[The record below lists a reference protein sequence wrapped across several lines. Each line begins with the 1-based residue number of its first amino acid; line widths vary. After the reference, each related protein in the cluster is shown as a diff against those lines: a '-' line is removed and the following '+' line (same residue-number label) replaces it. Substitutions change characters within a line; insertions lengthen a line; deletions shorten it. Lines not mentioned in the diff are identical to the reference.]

1 MPPKT
6 IALLSFSC
14 GTVFAAYIALM
25 IAAVFFAAWENTLA
39 ASARE
44 AETRIAALE
53 AEYFAAID
61 TLQAADLS
69 HIGLAEPSRVE
80 YVAEAGAPAVTRAE
94 R

>member
-6 IALLSFSC
+6 IAILSFSC
-14 GTVFAAYIALM
+14 GTVFVAYLALM
-25 IAAVFFAAWENTLA
+25 LATVFFAAWENTLA
-39 ASARE
+39 ASARD
-44 AETRIAALE
+44 AETRIAVLE

-61 TLQAADLS
+61 SLQATDLA

-80 YVAEAGAPAVTRAE
+80 YVAEVGAPAVTRAE